1 MRLRAVLWTVVIGI
15 TAALIAGSF
24 AHAEDSPKIEIVP
37 QLGHWGMVRSVALAP
52 DGKTALSGSHDKT
65 LMLWDL
71 ASGREIRKFEGHSDA
86 VNSVVFAPDGKTAL
100 SGSSDN
106 TLRLWDL
113 ASGRE
118 IRRFEGH
125 SDAVNSVVFAP
136 DGKTALSASS
146 DNTLRLWDLAT
157 GREIRRF
164 EGHSGPVN
172 SVVFAPDG
180 KTALSGSHDKTL
192 RLWDLASGREI
203 RRFEGH
209 LSPVCSVAIAP
220 DRKTAL
226 SGGADPLSASWD
238 KKLRLWDLA
247 SGREIQ
253 KFEAPSVISIAFA
266 PDGKTALSGS
276 PDNTFILWDLA
287 SGREIKKLVGY
298 SGYVGSIAFAPDGK
312 TALSGGTALGL
323 WDLANSY
330 KFSLEIRRFEGHSR
344 PVTSIAVA
352 PDGKTALSGSADG
365 TLRLWDLASGRK
377 IKTFEWHSE
386 GNREGLI
393 YHSEAITSVAFA
405 PDGKTALSVGGDST
419 LRLWDLAS
427 GREIRKFQGHLDTVN
442 SVAFAPDGKTALSG
456 SDDKTLRLWDLTTS
470 SRLWDLFV
478 GPEIKKIEAHSRAVT
493 SVAFAPDGKTA
504 LSGGA
509 TLSLWDLASGREIR
523 RFEGHSGPVNSVV
536 FAPDGRT
543 ALSGACDEYDSKMTW
558 RCLKGSFRLWDLASG
573 REIRKIEWHS
583 DGLTSF
589 AFAPDGKAALLGRG
603 DNSLRL
609 WDLAGGREIKTFEG
623 HSGPVNSVAFAPD
636 GKTALS
642 GSSDGTIRLWD
653 LKRGEASVSLSA
665 SSYDSYLAITPKGF
679 FTASARDTDMLAIV
693 RGLEITTIGQ
703 FYQSLYNPDLI
714 REALAGDPN
723 HEVDEAA
730 KLVNLDKVLDSG
742 PPPLVEIASNQLKS
756 QTDFVSVTARVMD
769 RGKGVGRIEWRVNG
783 VTAAV
788 TNASSSAGPEYE
800 VTQTLALDPGENII
814 EVVAYNARNLLASLP
829 ALATITYNAPA
840 DAEKPKLYVLAIG
853 VNAYDD
859 EGWTPPGATRREYFP
874 PLKLA
879 VDDARSVAEA
889 LKEAGSG
896 FYGQVIVRTAFDK
909 NATAAGLERIIQD
922 LSAEINP
929 RDTFVL
935 FAAGHGYS
943 NNGRF
948 YLLPQ
953 DYEGGTNPAALMN
966 RAIGQDRLQD
976 WIAHI
981 KARRG
986 VILLDTCES
995 GALTNG
1001 YIHSR
1006 TDAPAA
1012 EAAVGLLHEATG
1024 RPILT
1029 AAAAGK
1035 PAFEGYHGH
1044 GVFTWALI
1052 DALFH
1057 GDSNGDGLIELS
1069 ELAAHVENT
1078 VPKISAEMNGRGVA
1092 EVLTQIVKED
1102 RQTAHFGSTGSDFP
1116 VVRRLQ

>member
-1 MRLRAVLWTVVIGI
+1 MRLRAVLWTVVVGI
-15 TAALIAGSF
+15 AAALIAGSF
-24 AHAEDSPKIEIVP
+24 AHAEDTPKIEIVP

-65 LMLWDL
+65 LILWDL
-71 ASGREIRKFEGHSDA
+71 ATGREIRKFEGHSDA

-118 IRRFEGH
+118 IKRFEGH

-164 EGHSGPVN
+164 EGHSGRVN

-192 RLWDLASGREI
+192 RLWDLASGR
-203 RRFEGH
+203 
-209 LSPVCSVAIAP
+209 
-220 DRKTAL
+220 
-226 SGGADPLSASWD
+226 
-238 KKLRLWDLA
+238 
-247 SGREIQ
+247 
-253 KFEAPSVISIAFA
+253 
-266 PDGKTALSGS
+266 
-276 PDNTFILWDLA
+276 
-287 SGREIKKLVGY
+287 
-298 SGYVGSIAFAPDGK
+298 
-312 TALSGGTALGL
+312 
-323 WDLANSY
+323 
-330 KFSLEIRRFEGHSR
+330 EIRRFEGHSR

-365 TLRLWDLASGRK
+365 TLRLWDLASGRE

-386 GNREGLI
+386 GLREGLI

-456 SDDKTLRLWDLTTS
+456 SDDKTLRLWDLTSS

-573 REIRKIEWHS
+573 REIRRIEWHS

-653 LKRGEASVSLSA
+653 LQRGEALVSLSA

-693 RGLEITTIGQ
+693 RGLEVTTIGQ

-742 PPPLVEIASNQLKS
+742 PPPLVEIASDQFGDKS
-756 QTDFVSVTARVMD
+756 ETDLVSVTARVKD

-800 VTQTLALDPGENII
+800 VTQTLALDPGDNII

-879 VDDARSVAEA
+879 VDDARSIAEA
-889 LKEAGSG
+889 LNEAGSG

-976 WIAHI
+976 WIARI

-1024 RPILT
+1024 RPVLT

-1078 VPKISAEMNGRGVA
+1078 VPKISVEMNGRGVA